1 MTQTAQTNAE
11 KQAAFRKRRQQE
23 RQELEA
29 TVEELKRQ
37 LEQGKAE
44 REELQR
50 QLSALAGIIADAKA
64 QQ

>member
-1 MTQTAQTNAE
+1 MTQTAQPNAE